1 MPSGKYNSEQHGAI
15 DKEGGEAGTLDCG
28 WTEAFQGDVI
38 VSEI

>member
-15 DKEGGEAGTLDCG
+15 DKGGEAGTLDCG

>member
-28 WTEAFQGDVI
+28 
-38 VSEI
+38 